1 MTDTPSAVPDAT
13 AGGGPSRRARRPA
26 GPPADLLAYLSAN
39 RWFGAL
45 PMAQRKAM
53 LAAAALV
60 HLRSGEM
67 LFRRGDPPGSF
78 YCVVSGV
85 LKASTLLEDGKEAIL
100 SLLEAGNWFGEISLL
115 DNQPR
120 THDTTALG
128 DAQVLVLPRAEF
140 DALMRN
146 ARFAQLMSQLLA
158 HRVRLLYSMV
168 EDATLRSTR
177 ARVVRRLLVLARGD
191 VSLNTSARAVLPVS
205 QESLAMML
213 GVTRQTLSKELKVLA
228 REGALALRYG
238 RIEVLAMEKLE
249 ALGAV

>member
-1 MTDTPSAVPDAT
+1 MTTQAPPVTPAN
-13 AGGGPSRRARRPA
+13 
-26 GPPADLLAYLSAN
+26 LLAYLSAN

-45 PMAQRKAM
+45 PLAQRKAM
-53 LAAAALV
+53 LAASNVV

-67 LFRRGDPPGSF
+67 LFRRGDPPGGF

-85 LKASTLLEDGKEAIL
+85 LKASTLLENGKEAIL

-128 DAQVLVLPRAEF
+128 DAQVLALPRVEF

-146 ARFAQLMSQLLA
+146 AQFSRLMSQLLA
-158 HRVRLLYSMV
+158 NRIRLLYSMV

-191 VSLNTSARAVLPVS
+191 VSMNTSSRAVLPVS

-213 GVTRQTLSKELKVLA
+213 GITRQTLSKELKALA
-228 REGALALRYG
+228 AQGALALRYG
-238 RIEVLAMEKLE
+238 RMEVVSMEKLE
-249 ALGAV
+249 ALG